1 MYIGWLGLVFAI
13 AFLDWYAV
21 WTENEEMNRFTKP
34 AAMLALLLWLGL
46 CSKFEGQLLWFGLAL
61 FFGLLGDIF
70 LLLSKKYFGVGLLSF
85 LIGHMLYVVGFG
97 FPPAQFRLPHFIII
111 LVLGIAL
118 ALAAPKIFQ
127 GFQEGY
133 SKKKKLKIPVM
144 VYMLIISL
152 MVFSAASTLFDANW
166 KPAAAGLA
174 VSGAMLFFCSDSML
188 AYREFVYAFPKAR
201 FWVRVTYHLGQIALV
216 ASAVFNFV
224 K

>member
-1 MYIGWLGLVFAI
+1 MYIGWLGLIFAV

-21 WTENEEMNRFTKP
+21 WTENEKMNRFTKP
-34 AAMLALLLWLGL
+34 AAMLALLFWTGL
-46 CSKFEGQLLWFGLAL
+46 CSRFQGQLLWFGLAV

-70 LLLSKKYFGVGLLSF
+70 LLLPKKFFGAGLLSF
-85 LIGHMLYVVGFG
+85 LIGHVLYVVGFG

-111 LVLGIAL
+111 LVLGTTL
-118 ALAAPKIFQ
+118 AFVAPKILG
-127 GFQEGY
+127 GFKEGY
-133 SKKKKLKIPVM
+133 SKMKKLKIPVM

-166 KPAAAGLA
+166 EPAAAGLA
-174 VSGAMLFFCSDSML
+174 VSGAILFFCSDSML
-188 AYREFVYAFPKAR
+188 AYREFVHAFPKAR

-216 ASAVFNFV
+216 ASAVLNFV